1 MKCLFCN
8 TDMETGRVSIFS
20 TQGDLQI
27 LLSYTSIE
35 ESKKSI
41 FRRKTKDVNSMQGE
55 EIEAY
60 YCSSC
65 KMILPIFFEE

>member
-35 ESKKSI
+35 ESKK
-41 FRRKTKDVNSMQGE
+41 VYLGE
-55 EIEAY
+55 KQKM
-60 YCSSC
+60 STVC
-65 KMILPIFFEE
+65 KVKK